1 MAALTLFRSREA
13 NAFQEFIMEARTWW
27 ATELFPRLREEYEA
41 RKILAEREGRQ
52 VRTAEDVAFLFARST
67 TYAYFCWLERHVQK
81 SKYSSSRWGLVAQL
95 AREAD
100 RAAAR
105 LAAAEAARLEL
116 KSGFEVPEYYAAHDI
131 HQHPGNLHGDRL
143 AGLVYEASA
152 LSIHPGTRKNELH
165 ERFLDVVRREG
176 AFSSVLDMGCGFGKS
191 ALPLAQAFPRAE
203 VVGVDVSAPCL
214 ELAAADAAAAQIR
227 NLRFRQADAR
237 KTGLPEGSF
246 DLVTSTMLLH
256 ELPQEAVQETLV
268 ETNRLLAPG
277 GVSIHLDFRADDP
290 FWQFIMYGHGVRN
303 NEPFLEPLMR
313 MDLAEAYRKA
323 GFELVRIESFAER
336 EGATDPGNSFWRFP
350 WAAIIARKPAQGAT
364 T

>member
-1 MAALTLFRSREA
+1 MAALTLFRNREA

-27 ATELFPRLREEYEA
+27 ATELFPHLREEYEQ
-41 RKILAEREGRQ
+41 RRTLAEQEGRP
-52 VRTAEDVAFLFARST
+52 VRSAEDVAQLFARST

-95 AREAD
+95 AREGD
-100 RAAAR
+100 RAAER
-105 LAAAEAARLEL
+105 LAAAEDAQLEL
-116 KSGFEVPEYYAAHDI
+116 DRDFRVPEYYVAHDI
-131 HQHPGNLHGDRL
+131 HQHPGNMHADPH

-152 LSIHPGTRKNELH
+152 LSIHPRTRRNELH
-165 ERFLDVVRREG
+165 ERFVDVVRREG
-176 AFSSVLDMGCGFGKS
+176 AFAKVLDMGCGFGKS
-191 ALPLAQAFPRAE
+191 AVPLARAFPHAE

-214 ELAAADAAAAQIR
+214 KLAAADAAAANIS

-237 KTGLPEGSF
+237 ETGLAPASF

-256 ELPQEAVQETLV
+256 ELPDDAVRQTLA

-313 MDLAEAYRKA
+313 MDLAAAYREA
-323 GFELVRIESFAER
+323 GFDEVRIEPFAER
-336 EGATDPGNSFWRFP
+336 EGATDQANPFWRFP
-350 WAAIIARKPAQGAT
+350 WAAIIARKSVS
-364 T
+364 